1 MRIGRS
7 GSGAVTY
14 DRGVGFSHTDAQI
27 THHIAPDIDAE
38 RDLLTADLEG
48 AKVVVST
55 YEVSGIGPT
64 LNGRNGGGDSYYT
77 DGEIKF
83 SVLVEGCG
91 RQATA
96 TTELANP
103 PLVDAKNRAWSAA
116 ANFLRSWTG
125 SVSP

>member
-1 MRIGRS
+1 M
-7 GSGAVTY
+7 TY

-27 THHIAPDIDAE
+27 THHVAPDIDAE

-48 AKVVVST
+48 AKVVVSS